1 MNVTKAIFG
10 LRLEAFA
17 SFYESNSDKK
27 VKIILPIVF
36 PECHP
41 RVGNGFTGSGAA
53 QLVNMSVS

>member
-10 LRLEAFA
+10 LRLVVIA

-27 VKIILPIVF
+27 VNIILPVVL

-41 RVGNGFTGSGAA
+41 GVGKGFTGSGAA
-53 QLVNMSVS
+53 QQVNMSIS